1 MNYLNVG
8 IGYLFEYLI
17 IVSFCNS
24 IMKKKMKYSKILLCT
39 FPLYAAEFAVYFIF
53 QNAWL
58 NAVLSFLVFFLT
70 MVIGYKEKTGKQIIY
85 TFYLTIIMWLSET
98 VFSLNRT
105 IGSFLVAG
113 DKNPKNSSIIIVLG
127 IKMLNLILVQ
137 LFVLVVK
144 HRDFQQNKKIV
155 PLFIYPVIT
164 MCLIMYF
171 YYLATEYNFDAKE
184 IDIFLV
190 IIVVSSLMSVVIFI
204 YYSLLNEQDKKLKEL
219 EKEQQFV
226 ELNDSYM
233 QVLEHQNKEMQMVF
247 HDTKHHYMAIEN
259 MDSLDDVKNY
269 VSKLY
274 PQLENKNHINISSN
288 KMLDLLLNKYIV
300 TCQSRG
306 IKFTFDVKTVS
317 LDYIDDSELSIL
329 ICNILDNAVESA
341 EKSNEK
347 IVDLSLKRIGNM
359 DLLSVENSCDVSPK
373 HNENTLI
380 TSKTDGKNHGLG
392 TKSIERYAKKNGGK
406 YEWFY
411 DENEKRFHLNILFNE
426 KD

>member
-8 IGYLFEYLI
+8 ISYLFEYLI
-17 IVSFCNS
+17 TISFCNS
-24 IMKKKMKYSKILLCT
+24 IMKKKMKYLKILLCT
-39 FPLYAAEFAVYFIF
+39 FPLYVAEFAMHFVFKS
-53 QNAWL
+53 AWL
-58 NAVLSFLVFFLT
+58 NVVLSFLMFFLT

-113 DKNPKNSSIIIVLG
+113 DTNPENSSIIIVLG
-127 IKMLNLILVQ
+127 IRMLNLILVQ
-137 LFVLVVK
+137 LFVLIVK

-184 IDIFLV
+184 IDVFLV

-204 YYSLLNEQDKKLKEL
+204 YYSMLNEQDKKLKEL

-226 ELNDSYM
+226 ELNNSYM
-233 QVLEHQNKEMQMVF
+233 QVLEHQNKEMQMAF

-259 MDSLDDVKNY
+259 MDSLDDVKDY

-300 TCQSRG
+300 TCQSKG
-306 IKFTFDVKTVS
+306 IKFSFDVKTVS

-329 ICNILDNAVESA
+329 VCNILDNAVESA

-380 TSKTDGKNHGLG
+380 TSKADGKNHGLG

-426 KD
+426 RA

>member
-17 IVSFCNS
+17 TVSFCNS

-39 FPLYAAEFAVYFIF
+39 FPLCVAEFAVYFIF

-113 DKNPKNSSIIIVLG
+113 DKNPENSSIIIVLG

-137 LFVLVVK
+137 LFVLIVK

-341 EKSNEK
+341 EKSDEK
-347 IVDLSLKRIGNM
+347 IIDLSLKRIGNM

>member
-17 IVSFCNS
+17 TVSFCNS

-39 FPLYAAEFAVYFIF
+39 FQLCVAEFAVYFIF

-58 NAVLSFLVFFLT
+58 NAVLSFLMFFLT

-85 TFYLTIIMWLSET
+85 TFYLMIIMWLSET

-113 DKNPKNSSIIIVLG
+113 DKNPENSSIIIVLG

-184 IDIFLV
+184 IDVFLV

-204 YYSLLNEQDKKLKEL
+204 YYSMLNEQDKKLKEL

-306 IKFTFDVKTVS
+306 IKFNFDVKTVS

-341 EKSNEK
+341 EKSGEK
-347 IVDLSLKRIGNM
+347 IIDLSLKRIGNM